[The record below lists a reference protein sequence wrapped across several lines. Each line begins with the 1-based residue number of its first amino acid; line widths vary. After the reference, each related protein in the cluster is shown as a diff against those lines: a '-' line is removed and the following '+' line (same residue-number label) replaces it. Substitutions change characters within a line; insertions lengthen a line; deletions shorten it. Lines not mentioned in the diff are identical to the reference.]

1 MNRSWFI
8 CFPPFLPQRG
18 GRHFVGGE
26 VPRGGRS
33 QPPAPARRARK
44 MAAAGRAWRAALL
57 LSPWRLRA
65 PCRAYGAAAGGGGGG
80 GGGGRRLLLGAA
92 FALGGGTGLYLAA
105 QHRLREH
112 SAAEVTRRRA
122 RSVPEAG
129 LAFPPPRSLASRLCP
144 RSLSPFLCLLIPPR
158 PGPGGGGEPPG
169 ARGRHLQGARSGFCR
184 L

>member
-1 MNRSWFI
+1 M
-8 CFPPFLPQRG
+8 
-18 GRHFVGGE
+18 GGE
-26 VPRGGRS
+26 APRGGRS

-44 MAAAGRAWRAALL
+44 MAAAGRAWRTALL

-65 PCRAYGAAAGGGGGG
+65 PCRAYGAAAGVGGGC
-80 GGGGRRLLLGAA
+80 GGRRLLLSAA

-129 LAFPPPRSLASRLCP
+129 LASPPPRCLASRPAPKLYP
-144 RSLSPFLCLLIPPR
+144 LYPLPLPPR
-158 PGPGGGGEPPG
+158 LPRGQGLAAGSLPGPGGDTF
-169 ARGRHLQGARSGFCR
+169 RGARSGFCR